1 MRIFFLRVIF
11 PKRNNVMIYTY
22 SGMIIVASVMIC
34 SNKRWKEVEFD
45 EFINHDVDRYPI
57 QVKTNNDNDGGIWIK
72 IYDDIYASQTGAS
85 HHRMTFCVNFKD
97 FCMIITNCPGMD
109 NLNCSPGSH
118 LTDMPTTPE
127 KVWTFYRN
135 KHELN
140 VTCNGIT
147 VWHKTFASISET
159 CATNMNKTMVRIYFE
174 NSHGFVS
181 PKLWSFLLLF
191 DNGM

>member
-1 MRIFFLRVIF
+1 MY
-11 PKRNNVMIYTY
+11 YTY
-22 SGMIIVASVMIC
+22 SGLITVTSVTVR
-34 SNKRWKEVEFD
+34 SNERWKEVEFQK
-45 EFINHDVDRYPI
+45 FINHDVDRYPI

-72 IYDDIYASQTGAS
+72 IYDNIYASQTGVS
-85 HHRMTFCVNFKD
+85 HYQVGLVVHFKE
-97 FCMIITNCPGMD
+97 FCMIITHCPGMD
-109 NLNCSPGSH
+109 SLHCSPGSY
-118 LTDMPTTPE
+118 LTDMPTTQE
-127 KVWTFYRN
+127 KVWTFFRN

-159 CATNMNKTMVRIYFE
+159 CATNMNKTMVSIYFE
-174 NSHGFVS
+174 NNHGYVS